1 MRRLILILGFLI
13 PILALAVRPTEAQ
26 NEVVTISMP
35 DYMRDLFNE
44 ELFDQF
50 EAEHPGVDVEI
61 VYNGNNAMMFGG
73 GLQDIDDYLNSMRSA
88 VEAADV
94 LLLDSNGVGP
104 ELTRAGYLLD
114 LAPLVNA
121 DTTLNSADFYEA
133 VWQAFQWDGGVWAL
147 PVSADVTLLFYDP
160 AALDAAGVPYPETWQ
175 SIADVDYA
183 IRALTQLND
192 DGSVAV
198 SGFQSYGE
206 EIGMLLISL
215 LGQGLYDDSVI
226 PSIPNF
232 DNPQLEEVLN
242 TWAQLQKDG
251 LFEQPNGGEGISI
264 GPGQGGPLVMG
275 QSWMGQQMTAE
286 GDSQLKAA
294 LLPGGHSGLTV
305 SGYGVSSG
313 TTHPELA
320 YELVKYLTMQ
330 PAAAQAFVN
339 PIPARRSLA
348 NASAEDG
355 GTMFRGPEL
364 SPEIRAVVD
373 QGLENAI
380 SPSEARF
387 VPYLANVLQQMTE
400 DNVDARTALDAV
412 EAEALTRLETASERS
427 GGDPIVVATPVPAS
441 ALAPGEIE
449 LDFGVGT
456 TMSPM
461 PNEAAWNA
469 AAQDFADSD
478 PEVGRVNLE
487 PTFGGSL
494 EEMTEQYDCFYTPSN
509 QVPSANL
516 SLLRSLDPLLAS
528 DMAFSPNDLVG
539 NVLSQLQRDGQTW
552 AIPLVI
558 EPVVMRVDP
567 DLFAQAG
574 VTIPNGTWNV
584 DEFESALRAL
594 KYNPDDPAP
603 FAPQGFDN
611 SYLLALIAAYGGLP
625 VDYRT
630 TPPTLNYTDPN
641 TVEAIRQ
648 VLNLVKDGYVEY
660 QNLSGGTVIMMGEEN
675 SVPIYTYT
683 LGEFG
688 FGSVMI
694 ATASIGSDGE
704 EVAMPPKN
712 TDPMVTFP
720 QGTTYTALTYS
731 VGAGYISAHTEK
743 AEACYRFLS
752 SLSQRPD
759 LLTGMPAKRSMIN
772 SPDLIA
778 AQGEEVV
785 AVYNALD
792 QLMQQ
797 PNTVLFPTGL
807 GGDTPADIFLTY
819 WLNRAFDRY
828 INEDADLDVELAEAQ
843 TMTQA
848 FQQCAAAIP
857 PLDPTTGDYAGYYE
871 QYINCATQVDPS
883 ASEMFGQ

>member
-13 PILALAVRPTEAQ
+13 PTLALTVRPTEAQ
-26 NEVVTISMP
+26 NEVVTIAIP
-35 DYMRDLFNE
+35 DYMRDLFSE
-44 ELFDQF
+44 EVFDQF

-61 VYNGNNAMMFGG
+61 VYNGNNALMFGG
-73 GLQDIDDYLNSMRSA
+73 GLQDINEYLNSMRSVA
-88 VEAADV
+88 ETADV
-94 LLLDSNGVGP
+94 LLLDSSEIGP

-198 SGFQSYGE
+198 PGFQNYGE
-206 EIGMLLISL
+206 EIGILLISL

-251 LFEQPNGGEGISI
+251 LFDLPNGGENIAV
-264 GPGQGGPLVMG
+264 GPGGQNEALVIG
-275 QSWMGQQMTAE
+275 RSWMGQMI
-286 GDSQLKAA
+286 GDEDAQRKAA
-294 LLPGGHSGLTV
+294 LLPGGHSGLVV
-305 SGYGVSSG
+305 SGYGVSGG

-330 PAAAQAFVN
+330 PEAVGAAFN
-339 PIPARRSLA
+339 PIPARRSLV
-348 NASAEDG
+348 NASTDG
-355 GTMFRGPEL
+355 GGMVVNGPEL
-364 SPEIRAVVD
+364 SPEIQAVVD

-387 VPYLANVLQQMTE
+387 VSHLSNVLQQMIE
-400 DNVDARTALDAV
+400 NGVDARTALDAV

-427 GGDPIVVATPVPAS
+427 GGDPLVVATPVPAA

-449 LDFGVGT
+449 VDFGIGT
-456 TMSPM
+456 IMSPM

-469 AAQDFADSD
+469 AAQDFADTD

-487 PTFGGSL
+487 PTMGGSL
-494 EEMTEQYDCFYTPSN
+494 EELTEQYDCFYAPSN
-509 QVPSANL
+509 QVPSADL
-516 SLLRSLDPLLAS
+516 SLLLSLDPLMAS
-528 DMAFSPNDLVG
+528 DTAFNPNDLVG
-539 NVLSQLQRDGQTW
+539 NVLTQLQRDGQTW

-558 EPVVMRVDP
+558 APVVMRVDP

-574 VTIPNGTWNV
+574 VTLPSGTWSV

-675 SVPIYTYT
+675 SVPIYTDT

-688 FGSVMI
+688 FGAVMI
-694 ATASIGSDGE
+694 AVSSSGE
-704 EVAMPPKN
+704 EDAVLPQN

-720 QGTTYTALTYS
+720 QGTAYTALTYS
-731 VGAGYISAHTEK
+731 VGGGYISANSEN

-759 LLTGMPAKRSMIN
+759 LFTGMPAKRSMIN
-772 SPDLIA
+772 SPELLV
-778 AQGEEVV
+778 AQGEEAT
-785 AVYNALD
+785 AVYSALD

-807 GGDTPADIFLTY
+807 GGDTPTDIFLTY

-843 TMTQA
+843 AMTQT
-848 FQQCAAAIP
+848 FQQCTAAIP
-857 PLDPTTGDYAGYYE
+857 PLDPITGDYAAYYE